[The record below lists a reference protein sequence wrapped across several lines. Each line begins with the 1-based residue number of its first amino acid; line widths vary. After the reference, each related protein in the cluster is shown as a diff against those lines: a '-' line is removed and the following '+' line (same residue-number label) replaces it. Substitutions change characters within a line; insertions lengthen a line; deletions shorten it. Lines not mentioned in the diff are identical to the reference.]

1 MAQLVA
7 LKFGTWEVP
16 GSNLQHQFSVRG
28 DMFKVTK
35 TNKRKVGNNIMVN
48 RMATLNDQI
57 PLNWLSLS
65 YESFKLKSKGRFLK
79 W

>member
-1 MAQLVA
+1 
-7 LKFGTWEVP
+7 
-16 GSNLQHQFSVRG
+16 
-28 DMFKVTK
+28 MFKVTK

-48 RMATLNDQI
+48 RMSTLNDKI
-57 PLNWLSLS
+57 PLDWLNLS